1 MTRSRYPRRRAAEDK
16 FPHRVDIRVPQF
28 GLGGR
33 LNEMHA
39 WCAENLPAGQ
49 WEQHGR
55 SKRKAGE
62 VPVDYARLYFMN
74 EADAAAFRQ
83 RWAG

>member
-1 MTRSRYPRRRAAEDK
+1 MKHDPLRYPRRSAAEDK

-39 WCAENLPAGQ
+39 WCAENVPAGQ
-49 WEQHGR
+49 WDQHGY
-55 SKRKAGE
+55 SERKPGE
-62 VPVDYARLYFMN
+62 VPVDYARFYF
-74 EADAAAFRQ
+74 ESAEDAERFR
-83 RWAG
+83 RR